1 MYTPS
6 RNTFYLTALI
16 LLVLTSA
23 CSLPRRTIYFRDNA
37 PTDTTVLITKIPP
50 YIQSVIAPDDILAF
64 KISSIS
70 DFTVK
75 DPVSIFNDG
84 GIEYP
89 LTATKGGGGG
99 GSGGQGGG
107 TIKGYLVD
115 PDGYVD
121 FPVIGKMKV
130 SGLTLRNV
138 KDILCEKLRMNY
150 VKDPVVEIRILNY
163 KVTVLGEVKYPGVV
177 IAPNHRMN
185 VLEALAAADD
195 ITLAGRKD
203 NVLVIREN
211 HGRREFARINLNSR
225 NAFANPYF
233 YLKQNDIVYVESA
246 RVARQEAQNDVV
258 RFYLPALAEI
268 FTSVI
273 GVFALTQL
281 TK

>member
-1 MYTPS
+1 MFRHS
-6 RNTFYLTALI
+6 RQFFYTALA
-16 LLVLTSA
+16 LLVFATS
-23 CSLPRRTIYFRDNA
+23 CSLPKRTIYFRDNA

-50 YIQSVIAPDDILAF
+50 YIQSVIASDDILAF

-89 LTATKGGGGG
+89 LIASRGSAGGGGG
-99 GSGGQGGG
+99 GSASGNM
-107 TIKGYLVD
+107 KGYLVD

-130 SGLTLRNV
+130 AGLSLRNV
-138 KDILCEKLRMNY
+138 KDILAEKLRMNY

-163 KVTVLGEVKYPGVV
+163 KVTVLGEVHYPGVV
-177 IAPNHRMN
+177 IAPNHRIN
-185 VLEALAAADD
+185 VMEALAAADD
-195 ITLAGRKD
+195 ISLAGRRD
-203 NVLVIREN
+203 NILVIREN

-233 YLKQNDIVYVESA
+233 YLKQNDIIYVEAA
-246 RVARQEAQNDVV
+246 RVARQKAQNDVTE
-258 RFYLPALAEI
+258 FYLPAITQI
-268 FTSVI
+268 FTAVI
-273 GVFALTQL
+273 GVFAFTQL